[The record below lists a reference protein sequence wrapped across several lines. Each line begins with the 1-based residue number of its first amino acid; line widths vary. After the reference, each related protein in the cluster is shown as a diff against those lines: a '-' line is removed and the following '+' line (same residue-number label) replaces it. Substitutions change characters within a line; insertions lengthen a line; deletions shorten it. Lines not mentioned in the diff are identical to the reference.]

1 MEYKIPVGISNR
13 HVHLSPEHL
22 EQLFG
27 KGYEL
32 TELKPLSQPGQFAAQ
47 ETVTL
52 VGPKGEIPKVR
63 ILGPARGH
71 TQVEISKT
79 DSYKLGVNPPVRDS
93 GDIEGTPGIKII
105 GPKGEVELDKGVII
119 ASRHIH
125 FHTSDAEKFGVKDG
139 DRVRIRAGGE
149 RAVIFENVLCRVSD
163 NYALDCHLDTD
174 EGNAAGLKTGDYVEL
189 ILVGK

>member
-189 ILVGK
+189 ILDGK